1 MRKSRPCREMNAR
14 ELQAAT
20 QQFDEPS
27 VADQSRPLTPAE
39 KAQWRRVKRKRGR
52 PKIGQGYRRI
62 SVSIEGGLLK
72 KITALAKRRR
82 ISRSKLFAQALQD
95 ALPRS

>member
-1 MRKSRPCREMNAR
+1 MSVR

-20 QQFDEPS
+20 KQFDEPS
-27 VADQSRPLTPAE
+27 VADRSRPLTPEE
-39 KAQWRRVKRKRGR
+39 KSQWRRVKLKRGR
-52 PKIGQGYRRI
+52 PKTGQGYRRI

-72 KITALAKRRR
+72 RITALAKRRR

-95 ALPRS
+95 ALQESL

>member
-1 MRKSRPCREMNAR
+1 MSKSKPYREMNAR

-20 QQFDEPS
+20 RQFDESS
-27 VADQSRPLTPAE
+27 VADQSRTLTPEE

-95 ALPRS
+95 AIQGS